1 MLNPSLKK
9 NLTHEQKS
17 VLDRKLYSL
26 VTPRALL
33 AWQRVRLANALATD
47 GAEWA
52 DLVARHNSGTYNNQY
67 IVVDLKRFTPRAP
80 LPDGLLTVV
89 EQLPGF
95 VKAEDATPLL
105 VQGYFA
111 SFNVPFF
118 REVCWSVCVCQG
130 KGRGQRT
137 RGGFF
142 VEITQ
147 WVAFSHLCLLLFP
160 TYSQTTKVYDRA
172 GYGAFHKAQSARG
185 RAYAEA
191 VEGAHYQV
199 CLCACVCGGG
209 RASHTH

>member
-1 MLNPSLKK
+1 
-9 NLTHEQKS
+9 

-47 GAEWA
+47 GSEWA

-67 IVVDLKRFTPRAP
+67 IVIDLKRFTPRAP

-118 REVCWSVCVCQG
+118 REVCWSVCCVPRE
-130 KGRGQRT
+130 GRGGQRT
-137 RGGFF
+137 RGGF
-142 VEITQ
+142 
-147 WVAFSHLCLLLFP
+147 LLKSPHGLPFLICVYLFP
-160 TYSQTTKVYDRA
+160 PPPTTLPNKK
-172 GYGAFHKAQSARG
+172 G
-185 RAYAEA
+185 
-191 VEGAHYQV
+191 
-199 CLCACVCGGG
+199 L
-209 RASHTH
+209 